1 MHAVGFKAW
10 CPYEIGDRV
19 KFDRCGDQRVMEITD
34 IITQMSAKTGAVRFL
49 LELDNGK
56 KYVPVQAQ

>member
-1 MHAVGFKAW
+1 MQAVGFKAW